1 MDNYANFTVY
11 IMEGGD
17 SIMDMKTI
25 NIATGIITALS
36 IGVSMAASVLGAKKQ
51 DLTIK
56 EEVAK
61 AIAEIKGN

>member
-1 MDNYANFTVY
+1 
-11 IMEGGD
+11 
-17 SIMDMKTI
+17 MDMKTI